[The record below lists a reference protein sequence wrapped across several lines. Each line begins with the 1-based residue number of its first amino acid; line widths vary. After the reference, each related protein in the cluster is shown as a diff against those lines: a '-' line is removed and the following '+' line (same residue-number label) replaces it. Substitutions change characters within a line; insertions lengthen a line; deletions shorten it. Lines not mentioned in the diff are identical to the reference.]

1 MILVLTVTIPI
12 FVVLFAGYYSA
23 RKGYIDKGG
32 IKVMTSFVFYF
43 TLPLMLFHSLAN
55 APVAEELNYYF
66 MLAYALAGLVV
77 FAFGFA
83 VARWVFGCTWAEQA
97 VQGLAISF
105 GHTVFMTIPIGAALY
120 GDAVNLP
127 IALLI
132 AIEMGVIVPVAI
144 VLLEMQKSQDGAKLK
159 ALVKGLKTALLNPI
173 ILSILLG
180 ISAALLEIKMPKMF
194 DAIVALVRGATVPCA
209 LYAIGASLAGLPLA
223 ERMRE
228 TGFMVLA
235 KLFVYPAVVLLFM
248 QFVPDLDPRWRNI
261 ALIAAA
267 TPLGVSVYLIASSY
281 NAYQARASTATLASV
296 VLSVVTL
303 SILVVLLG

>member
-12 FVVLFAGYYSA
+12 FVVMFAGYFSA
-23 RKGYIDKGG
+23 RKGYIDKTG
-32 IKVMTSFVFYF
+32 IKALTSFVFYF

-55 APVAEELNYYF
+55 APVAQELNYYF
-66 MLAYALAGLVV
+66 VLAYSLAGLTM

-83 VARWVFGCTWAEQA
+83 VARWVFGCTWPEQA

-105 GHTVFMTIPIGAALY
+105 GHTVFITIPIATALY
-120 GDAVNLP
+120 GEAANLP

-132 AIEMGVIVPVAI
+132 AIEMGVTVPVAI
-144 VLLEMQKSQDGAKLK
+144 VLLEIQQSQSGTMWTAIMKGANA
-159 ALVKGLKTALLNPI
+159 ALVSPI

-180 ISAALLEIKMPKMF
+180 ISAALLEIKMPTIL
-194 DAIVALVRGATVPCA
+194 DGIVSLVRGATVPCA

-248 QFVPDLDPRWRNI
+248 QFVPGLDPNWRNI
-261 ALIAAA
+261 ALIASA
-267 TPLGVSVYLIASSY
+267 TPVGVSVYLVASSY

-296 VLSVVTL
+296 ILAVVTL